1 MLFST
6 EIAETVGIIIF
17 CGNIFITLRFLSY
30 KGDNLYLPI
39 IPFDKRYLH
48 QWVEDVSNCVNF
60 IPD

>member
-6 EIAETVGIIIF
+6 EITETVGIIIF

-30 KGDNLYLPI
+30 KSDNLYLPI

-48 QWVEDVSNCVNF
+48 QWVEDVRNCANC
-60 IPD
+60 ILN